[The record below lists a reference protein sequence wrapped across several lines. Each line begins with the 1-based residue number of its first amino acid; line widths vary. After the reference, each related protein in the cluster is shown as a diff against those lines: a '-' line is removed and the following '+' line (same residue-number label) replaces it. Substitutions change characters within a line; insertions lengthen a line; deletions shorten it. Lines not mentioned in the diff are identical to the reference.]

1 MEVCAIPA
9 WSALWSASGASASPP
24 PVAVVQPAPQD
35 RGDWGESFA
44 QLPPYTAQCPSKD
57 PAYITRSDQSRLKK
71 SPGRFSLI
79 GRQELFEDAWPTSV
93 APCKEVE
100 PARHR
105 PLVILVQL
113 EQVGQPTHWRGG
125 GQEAWPSQQPLFT
138 GSNLF
143 YKLLSTY
150 TLRPKMKREKTFEQ
164 WQDHLE
170 GNE

>member
-1 MEVCAIPA
+1 MRHPSLVGPLERQWRQCQSSSGSRGA
-9 WSALWSASGASASPP
+9 ASSTGPGWLGGELCT
-24 PVAVVQPAPQD
+24 VAPH
-35 RGDWGESFA
+35 
-44 QLPPYTAQCPSKD
+44 TAQCPSKD

-113 EQVGQPTHWRGG
+113 EQVDQPTHWPDG
-125 GQEAWPSQQPLFT
+125 GQETWPSQQPLFT